1 VTNPPDSTVGD
12 SFNAAA
18 RYVAYAM
25 YEMWKAG
32 ISRVI
37 WQGITDQS
45 PNQLSGSG
53 LETKT
58 GHPKPQMQAF
68 TFPFIASVD
77 HGKGYGWGRI
87 PGFRRVKVTVQRRT
101 RHGWRRVASTRTG
114 RDGVFTIHFAAK
126 GNATYRAQ
134 GPHGVTSLPYF
145 SARIPARRTHG
156 IRRGFLR
163 EFFMNS

>member
-1 VTNPPDSTVGD
+1 
-12 SFNAAA
+12 
-18 RYVAYAM
+18 M
-25 YEMWKAG
+25 YEMWKVG
-32 ISRVI
+32 ISLVV
-37 WQGITDQS
+37 WQGITDES
-45 PNQLSGSG
+45 PSQLSGSG

-58 GHPKPQMQAF
+58 GHRKPQMQAF

-77 HGKGYGWGRI
+77 HRKGFGWGRV
-87 PGFRRVKVTVQRRT
+87 PGSRRVKVTVQRRT
-101 RHGWRRVASTRTG
+101 RHGWRGVASTRTG

-156 IRRGFLR
+156 IRLGALR
-163 EFFMNS
+163 AFFTNS